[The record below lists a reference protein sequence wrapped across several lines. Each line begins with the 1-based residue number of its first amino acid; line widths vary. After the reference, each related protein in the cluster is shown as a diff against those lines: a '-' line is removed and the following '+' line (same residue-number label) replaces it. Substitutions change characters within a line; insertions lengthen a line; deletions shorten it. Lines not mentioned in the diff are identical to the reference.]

1 MGYHSLIENV
11 VLSQVVA
18 SSGLVSIAL
27 QLPPPPDQPE
37 PPSTQHIALLLL
49 ALAVFIALVWLLWPC
64 KLSKKPRNP

>member
-11 VLSQVVA
+11 VLPQVA
-18 SSGLVSIAL
+18 SSGFATI
-27 QLPPPPDQPE
+27 QLPPEQPE

-64 KLSKKPRNP
+64 KFCKKPRNP